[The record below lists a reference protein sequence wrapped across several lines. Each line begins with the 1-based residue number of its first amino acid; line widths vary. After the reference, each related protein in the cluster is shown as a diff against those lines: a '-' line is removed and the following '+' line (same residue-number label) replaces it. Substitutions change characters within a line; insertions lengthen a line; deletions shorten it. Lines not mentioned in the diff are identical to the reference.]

1 MSGSEHNL
9 NRAERLDLL
18 VSRIADGEA
27 DPRHWAELEAL
38 AATDPAVWKVLAQA
52 QRDQAAL
59 SVAVGVALHAADRV
73 DLPSLEAAGSWRPD
87 GAPRPVIRTWTRLGA
102 FSGWAAAACVAM
114 AWAGVFKIGDLSRQ
128 GAGNNAAILN
138 VSTPEDALQ
147 AYYRLGGERGSVVG
161 ELPQQRVLDSRRVVG
176 QGGQRGIEVLV
187 VRQIVEREFV
197 NEDDLSRLGLDE
209 TGRPVPVKAS
219 LPVRMIGAQ

>member
-1 MSGSEHNL
+1 MNGSDHNL

-27 DPRHWAELEAL
+27 DQRHWSELEAL
-38 AATDPAVWKVLAQA
+38 AATDPSVWKVLAQA
-52 QRDQAAL
+52 QRDQASL

-73 DLPSLEAAGSWRPD
+73 DLPSPEAAGGWRPE
-87 GAPRPVIRTWTRLGA
+87 GAPRPVVRNWTRLGA
-102 FSGWAAAACVAM
+102 FSGWAAAACVAL
-114 AWAGVFKIGDLSRQ
+114 AWSGVFKIGDLGRQ
-128 GAGNNAAILN
+128 HPSNNAAILN

-161 ELPQQRVLDSRRVVG
+161 ELPQQRLLDSRRVVG

-197 NEDDLSRLGLDE
+197 QESDLARLGLDE

-219 LPVRMIGAQ
+219 LPVQLIGAQ